1 LVYVARV
8 ADGRPSD
15 REWGRFVDASRRTLI
30 GRRVTRCMVAA
41 GVLVFTLGTAHAA
54 PVVDAKKRSA
64 PPANPAAAA
73 PAPPGLTLENA
84 VPVTIPTPARLQTR
98 VTPAPVP
105 SLSSY
110 TPMDVPV
117 VEAPVARPAPAPMS
131 VAKQTV
137 SPKFDATPQPVASTL
152 PPREPP
158 PRVEVAAAPSAAAPT
173 PAPTLAPLPTPVV
186 PNATVAPRIEI
197 PPLPEGALT
206 LRFTDDAGALER
218 ESDALIATLAVRMQ
232 AEPTMRL
239 SLRSYARAV
248 DDPRDARK
256 TSLRRATAVR
266 EKLISLGVRQT
277 RVDLRAL
284 GAPPATDKP
293 ADRIEIDVIAN

>member
-8 ADGRPSD
+8 AGGRPPD
-15 REWGRFVDASRRTLI
+15 RKWGRFVSGSRHALI
-30 GRRVTRCMVAA
+30 GRRVTRCVVAA
-41 GVLVFTLGTAHAA
+41 GVLVFTLGVAHAA
-54 PVVDAKKRSA
+54 PVADAKKRPA
-64 PPANPAAAA
+64 PPAKPVAAA
-73 PAPPGLTLENA
+73 PALPGLTLENA

-98 VTPAPVP
+98 ATPAPVP

-110 TPMDVPV
+110 TPMDIPV

-158 PRVEVAAAPSAAAPT
+158 PRVEVAAVPSAAAPT

-186 PNATVAPRIEI
+186 PDASRIEI

-239 SLRSYARAV
+239 SLRSYARAG